1 MVLRARI
8 ALLSAD
14 GLEVHEIGACLSVDG
29 QVVRRW
35 VKRYLE
41 AGFDGLRD
49 RPRSGRPPEIE
60 HHVWQK
66 LATIV
71 VQAPERFGWA
81 LARWSGRALAEFPV
95 ASLRLARRSLVD
107 QPLPALDGSQTASR
121 SLLAQSQRPG
131 F

>member
-1 MVLRARI
+1 MAGGVTEHRVTLNRKPRKRLETLVRRRSRAHQWCCAHPSCCCRRTGLREI
-8 ALLSAD
+8 AAS
-14 GLEVHEIGACLSVDG
+14 LSVDR

-66 LATIV
+66 LATVV
-71 VQAPERFGWA
+71 VQAPENTACRFW
-81 LARWSGRALAEFPV
+81 LL
-95 ASLRLARRSLVD
+95 LRQNRDR
-107 QPLPALDGSQTASR
+107 LD
-121 SLLAQSQRPG
+121 
-131 F
+131 